1 METRASYM
9 IVGAFTLVLI
19 LGLVSSVVWLADI
32 EFDEK
37 YARYDIF
44 FKGSVTGLKT
54 GNAVRYRGVPVG
66 VVTDM
71 GINPDNVEQVRV
83 TIEVPHDTPVKEDAV
98 ASLEF
103 QGITGVAYVQIT
115 GGTHDA
121 AVLVKKNG
129 QKRAVIPS
137 KFSGIQEVLEAAPEL
152 INRIITLVES
162 ANKIINEDS
171 QKNIA
176 QTILNL
182 RTITETL
189 SEGSG
194 DIRGLLKDGSS
205 MVMELRSAS
214 TDVRHLVGD
223 ARTQV
228 NSIGREAQATVAEVR
243 GLVGDFR
250 ADSRMLVQDL
260 HATVGSLKKVA
271 DEASGAVQGIGPDL
285 RKTLAKVGEA
295 ADNLSKSQ
303 TGLTALIQENREP
316 IVNFTSS
323 GLFELTQL
331 IAETRGMVS
340 ALTRISGQIERDPAR
355 FLFGDTQRGVGVR

>member
-121 AVLVKKNG
+121 AVLGKKSG

-205 MVMELRSAS
+205 VVMELRSAS

-228 NSIGREAQATVAEVR
+228 NSIGREAQAAVAEVR
-243 GLVGDFR
+243 GLV
-250 ADSRMLVQDL
+250 
-260 HATVGSLKKVA
+260 
-271 DEASGAVQGIGPDL
+271 VQGIGPDL